1 MRVELRR
8 VEYMPAVL
16 EPGVLYVAEAFGA
29 AAHLCACGCGSK
41 VRTPLGPTEW
51 SLSDGP
57 SGLSLDPSIG
67 NWQRPCRSH
76 YWILDGEVV
85 WSEPW
90 TEEQVRVGRAR
101 EEARREAFFASR
113 TGRLRRIWP
122 RIARMVSGK

>member
-1 MRVELRR
+1 
-8 VEYMPAVL
+8 
-16 EPGVLYVAEAFGA
+16 
-29 AAHLCACGCGSK
+29 
-41 VRTPLGPTEW
+41 
-51 SLSDGP
+51 LSDGP